1 MSGAAIVGADSAP
14 APTGRMNCVNPATGE
29 TYATVPLTPPASVA
43 GVRAALAEAQ
53 PAWAARSVA
62 DRIRA
67 VSAFVDGV
75 IDRAEALAAAVSVAT
90 GKPAYAAVDEVIG
103 LVASARAMAA
113 AAPEWLADDTS
124 RTCSLMAAGRPTVV
138 RRVPLGIVAMLTPY
152 NFPLTLALG
161 NVLPALIAGNCVMLK
176 VSEVVPGVGL
186 LIEELLSELAD
197 GVLAPLVRVL
207 HGGGDV
213 GAAMVDAA
221 RGSPDHVLFIGSV
234 SVGRKVAAAAGAG
247 GVGCTLEL
255 GGKDCAIVCADADV
269 PSAVQAVATG
279 AFYHAGQCCI
289 GVERAYVVDTAY
301 DAFVEAMVKHVQ
313 QKVTYGYTPATSGGD
328 GDDGQEDAKK
338 ADVTYGCAT
347 ARSQLRTIQA
357 HVDAAVAAGAKV
369 LTGGQA
375 DGFFYPPT
383 VLAMPEG
390 SATAA
395 SAHPVLCEETF
406 GPVLPIVRVP
416 SAEAAVAAA
425 NDTSFGLGGY
435 IFTGD
440 AAPGGAG
447 DRLARQLQT
456 GGVVLNDVFLQA
468 FHTGV
473 PFGGTRS
480 SGRGRIG
487 GREGLLGFT
496 TTQTIV
502 LCAAGGAPD
511 WEFRDSS
518 AKLGMLRE
526 VFGRPR
532 A

>member
-1 MSGAAIVGADSAP
+1 
-14 APTGRMNCVNPATGE
+14 MNCVNPATGE
-29 TYATVPLTPPASVA
+29 TYATVPLTHPSSVA
-43 GVRAALAEAQ
+43 GVRAALAEVQ
-53 PAWAARSVA
+53 PAWAARPVA
-62 DRIRA
+62 DRAVA
-67 VSAFVDGV
+67 VSAFVHDLV
-75 IDRAEALAAAVSVAT
+75 DCAEAVAAAVSVAT
-90 GKPAYAAVDEVIG
+90 GKPAYAAMDEVVSV
-103 LVASARAMAA
+103 VASGHATAA
-113 AAPEWLADDTS
+113 GAPEWLADDTS
-124 RTCSLMAAGRPTVV
+124 RTCTLMGEGRPTVV
-138 RRVPLGIVAMLTPY
+138 RRVPLGVVAFLTPY
-152 NFPLTLALG
+152 NFPLALALA
-161 NVLPALIAGNCVMLK
+161 NLLSALLAGNCVMLK

-186 LIEELLSELAD
+186 LIQQLLSELAD

-207 HGGGDV
+207 HGAGDV

-234 SVGRKVAAAAGAG
+234 TVGRKVAAAAGAG

-269 PSAVQAVATG
+269 PSAVQAIATG

-289 GVERAYVVDTAY
+289 GVERAYVMDSVY
-301 DAFVEAMVKHVQ
+301 DAFVYAIVKHVQ
-313 QKVTYGYTPATSGGD
+313 EKVSYGYTPAPSAGV
-328 GDDGQEDAKK
+328 GDDSHAGAKK

-369 LTGGQA
+369 LAGGQA
-375 DGFFYPPT
+375 DGIYYPPT
-383 VLAMPEG
+383 VLAMPDG
-390 SATAA
+390 PAA
-395 SAHPVLCEETF
+395 RTSAHLVLRDETF

-425 NDTSFGLGGY
+425 NDTAFGLGGY
-435 IFTGD
+435 LFTRD

-447 DRLARQLQT
+447 DRLARQLRT
-456 GGVVLNDVFLQA
+456 GGAVVNDVFLQA

-480 SGRGRIG
+480 SGCGRTG

-502 LCAAGGAPD
+502 SCAAGVAPD
-511 WEFRDSS
+511 WAFRDSYA

-526 VFGRPR
+526 VYGRPQ